1 MGINKQFRVTFDV
14 TATMSNEQESE
25 FLKDLV
31 ELAAG
36 GVGDDVRQ
44 AHIVT
49 EALTKGH
56 EEALA
61 FVMKTGLREA
71 IKDLGKEVNCESITV
86 RFSPAIVR
94 VTK

>member
-31 ELAAG
+31 ELAG
-36 GVGDDVRQ
+36 GVGNDVRK
-44 AHIVT
+44 AHTIT

-61 FVMKTGLREA
+61 FVMKSGLREA

-86 RFSPAIVR
+86 RFSPATVR
-94 VTK
+94 AKA

>member
-14 TATMSNEQESE
+14 TATMSNEQEQE
-25 FLKDLV
+25 FLEDLLG
-31 ELAAG
+31 LAY
-36 GVGDDVRQ
+36 GVDDKRQ

-49 EALTKGH
+49 EAITKGH
-56 EEALA
+56 EAALA
-61 FVMKTGLREA
+61 FIMQSGLREA
-71 IKDLGKEVNCESITV
+71 IKDLGKELSCSTVTV

>member
-14 TATMSNEQESE
+14 TATMSDDQEWE
-25 FLKDLV
+25 FLKDLLS
-31 ELAAG
+31 LAH
-36 GVGDDVRQ
+36 GVDDKRQ

-49 EALTKGH
+49 EAITKGH
-56 EEALA
+56 EAALA
-61 FVMKTGLREA
+61 FVMQSGLREA
-71 IKDLGKEVNCESITV
+71 IKDLGKELSCSIVTV

>member
-14 TATMSNEQESE
+14 TATMSDDQERE
-25 FLKDLV
+25 FLEGLLS
-31 ELAAG
+31 LAY
-36 GVGDDVRQ
+36 GVDDKRQ

-49 EALTKGH
+49 EAITKGH
-56 EEALA
+56 EAALA
-61 FVMKTGLREA
+61 FVMRSGLREA
-71 IKDLGKEVNCESITV
+71 IKDLGKVLSCSTVTV

>member
-14 TATMSNEQESE
+14 TATMSNEQEQE
-25 FLKDLV
+25 FLKDLL
-31 ELAAG
+31 ELADS
-36 GVGDDVRQ
+36 VGTDKRQ

-49 EALTKGH
+49 EAITNGH
-56 EEALA
+56 EAALA
-61 FVMKTGLREA
+61 FVLQSGLREA
-71 IKDLGKEVNCESITV
+71 IKELGKVNCESVTV

>member
-14 TATMSNEQESE
+14 TATMSNEQESS

-31 ELAAG
+31 GLAD
-36 GVGDDVRQ
+36 GVGTDVRQ
-44 AHIVT
+44 ANIVT

-61 FVMKTGLREA
+61 FIMKSGLREA

-86 RFSPAIVR
+86 RFSPATVR
-94 VTK
+94 VKA

>member
-14 TATMSNEQESE
+14 TATMSNEQEAE

-31 ELAAG
+31 ELAG
-36 GVGDDVRQ
+36 GVGNDVRQ

-61 FVMKTGLREA
+61 FVMKSGLREA
-71 IKDLGKEVNCESITV
+71 IKDLSKEVNCESITV
-86 RFSPAIVR
+86 RFSPANVR
-94 VTK
+94 VKA

>member
-14 TATMSNEQESE
+14 TATMSDDQERE
-25 FLKDLV
+25 FLEDLLT
-31 ELAAG
+31 LAY
-36 GVGDDVRQ
+36 GVDDKRQ

-49 EALTKGH
+49 EAITKGH
-56 EEALA
+56 EAALA
-61 FVMKTGLREA
+61 FVMQSGLREA
-71 IKDLGKEVNCESITV
+71 IKDLGKELSCSTVTV

>member
-14 TATMSNEQESE
+14 TATLSDIQEQE

-31 ELAAG
+31 ELAED
-36 GVGDDVRQ
+36 VGEDKRQ

-49 EALTKGH
+49 EALTNGH
-56 EEALA
+56 EAALT
-61 FVMKTGLREA
+61 FVMQSGLREA
-71 IKDLGKEVNCESITV
+71 IKELGKEVTCESVTV

-94 VTK
+94 VKA

>member
-14 TATMSNEQESE
+14 TATMSDDQERE
-25 FLKDLV
+25 FLEDLLS
-31 ELAAG
+31 LAY
-36 GVGDDVRQ
+36 GVDDKRQ

-49 EALTKGH
+49 EAITKGH
-56 EEALA
+56 EAALA
-61 FVMKTGLREA
+61 FVMQSGLREA
-71 IKDLGKEVNCESITV
+71 IKDLGKELSCSTVTV

>member
-14 TATMSNEQESE
+14 TATMSNEQEQE
-25 FLKDLV
+25 FLKDLL
-31 ELAAG
+31 ELAG
-36 GVGDDVRQ
+36 SVGTDKRQ

-49 EALTKGH
+49 EALTGGH
-56 EEALA
+56 ESALA
-61 FVMKTGLREA
+61 FVLQSGLREA
-71 IKDLGKEVNCESITV
+71 IKDLGKEVNCESVTV

>member
-14 TATMSNEQESE
+14 TATMSDDQERE
-25 FLKDLV
+25 FLEDLLS
-31 ELAAG
+31 LAY
-36 GVGDDVRQ
+36 GVDDKRQ

-49 EALTKGH
+49 EAITKGH
-56 EEALA
+56 EAALA
-61 FVMKTGLREA
+61 FVMQSGLREA
-71 IKDLGKEVNCESITV
+71 IKDLGKELSCSTVNV

>member
-14 TATMSNEQESE
+14 TATLSNEQESS

-31 ELAAG
+31 DLAE
-36 GVGDDVRQ
+36 GVDTDVRQ

-56 EEALA
+56 EEALV
-61 FVMKTGLREA
+61 FVLKSGLREA

-86 RFSPAIVR
+86 RFSPANVR
-94 VTK
+94 VKA

>member
-14 TATMSNEQESE
+14 TATMSNEQERL

-31 ELAAG
+31 DLADS
-36 GVGDDVRQ
+36 VGTDVRQ

-61 FVMKTGLREA
+61 FIMKSGLREA

-86 RFSPAIVR
+86 CFSPATVR
-94 VTK
+94 VKA

>member
-14 TATMSNEQESE
+14 TATMSNEQEAE

-31 ELAAG
+31 ELAG
-36 GVGDDVRQ
+36 GVRDVRQ

-61 FVMKTGLREA
+61 FVMKSGLREA

-86 RFSPAIVR
+86 RFSPATVR
-94 VTK
+94 VKA